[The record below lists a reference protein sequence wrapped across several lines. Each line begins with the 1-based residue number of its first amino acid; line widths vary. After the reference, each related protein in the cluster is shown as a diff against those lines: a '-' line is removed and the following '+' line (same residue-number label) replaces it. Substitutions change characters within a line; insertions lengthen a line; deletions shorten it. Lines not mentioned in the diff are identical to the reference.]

1 MTSSESFLTVLGEL
15 CFQVPSQATVEARK
29 PALFSRQVSSYTQ
42 LNDVTFYP
50 SATRPCLQHYN
61 QPTYVNCRV
70 HKHCRIKGKDI
81 HSIVFHLK
89 LFTARLA
96 LLSLFGSAS
105 RRAYTVSTGRDTPDT
120 LFGGWIVKL
129 TTMSENH
136 EGVPLTRSGNPP
148 IWFVVYDLFILLLY
162 TIPVKY
168 RDKSV
173 HSDQ

>member
-1 MTSSESFLTVLGEL
+1 MFSGSIAR
-15 CFQVPSQATVEARK
+15 SQATVEARK

-129 TTMSENH
+129 TTMSR
-136 EGVPLTRSGNPP
+136 GVATPQSGLSCT
-148 IWFVVYDLFILLLY
+148 ICSYSSSILYL
-162 TIPVKY
+162 
-168 RDKSV
+168 
-173 HSDQ
+173 